1 MRKSILTVLCTILV
15 LCFSGCVVVSLS
27 DTNMLSGKGE
37 SISGKGDEEK
47 YEINVGEFN
56 RIKVECNCEIQYYAV
71 SSNIVT
77 LEVQSNLREYF
88 VVETQDGELIVR
100 TTKNISKSSTPVLTV
115 STPALNSL
123 TISGECTFNAID
135 KVRADTFNLTIS
147 GAGEGKAELEVN
159 NLKAN
164 ISGACSFELS
174 GKADNAEIALAGA
187 GEFKAFSL
195 QVREATVG
203 LSGAGTIK
211 INCSEKLS
219 INANG
224 AGSIEYK
231 GSPSVSLNKNGLV
244 SVKKVD

>member
-27 DTNMLSGKGE
+27 DANTV
-37 SISGKGDEEK
+37 SGKGDREK

-56 RIKVECNCEIQYYAV
+56 RIKVEGNCEIRYYAAP
-71 SSNIVT
+71 SNIVT

-88 VVETQDGELIVR
+88 VVDVQNNELIVR

-123 TISGECTFNAID
+123 TISGECTFNAND
-135 KVRADTFNLTIS
+135 KIKTDTFILTIS

-174 GKADNAEIALAGA
+174 GKADNADISMSGA

-203 LSGAGTIK
+203 FSGAGAIK

-231 GSPSVSLNKNGLV
+231 GSPSISLNKNGLV
-244 SVKKVD
+244 SIKKVD